1 MLILLSETIV
11 SNESSEIIRMFYT
24 EFDAF
29 IPEHLR
35 ESSKGNKTLL
45 PEHQPKQNDS
55 INDWIYNDIN
65 NGVYKTGF
73 ATTQEAYE
81 EHVTKLFESLD
92 RVEEHLGQPGHS
104 PYLFGDH
111 ITDADIRL
119 YTTLIRFDVAYVGIM
134 KCNLKMIRYDYPRL
148 HDWLRRLYWDESER
162 TNGGAF
168 KKTVDFQAVGV
179 LDDRNCGNSTNT
191 HESTKTDIVGRSRQ
205 RSYLLVRSKIFYPC
219 DRDIMRTTGY
229 HRLLEVTE
237 SAIGME
243 AFENSKNIHTTV
255 NKSSVRGSCFLRLVS
270 TPCTS
275 PRLFSVTLNLLIRMV
290 YAPPS
295 SI

>member
-1 MLILLSETIV
+1 MWRLISAETIV

-35 ESSKGNKTLL
+35 ELSKGDKTLL
-45 PEHQPKQNDS
+45 PEHLRKEIDAM
-55 INDWIYNDIN
+55 NDWVYNDIN

-73 ATTQEAYE
+73 ATSQDAYE
-81 EHVTKLFESLD
+81 EHVYKVFQGLD

-119 YTTLIRFDVAYVGIM
+119 YTTLIRFDVAYFGIM
-134 KCNLKMIRYDYPRL
+134 KCNLKMIRYEYPRL

-168 KKTVDFQAVGV
+168 KKTVNFQAVSFEMNMY
-179 LDDRNCGNSTNT
+179 LEAIADNAS
-191 HESTKTDIVGRSRQ
+191 STKTDIVTHSRQ
-205 RSYLLVRSKIFYPC
+205 KLCLLGRCRISYHCDHGSMHNPGVSICRGLEGERKNVAVENQYHDSLLFTSCKNLHL
-219 DRDIMRTTGY
+219 DAT
-229 HRLLEVTE
+229 LLLY
-237 SAIGME
+237 
-243 AFENSKNIHTTV
+243 TTV
-255 NKSSVRGSCFLRLVS
+255 KHYEGAERCLGAQES
-270 TPCTS
+270 
-275 PRLFSVTLNLLIRMV
+275 
-290 YAPPS
+290 
-295 SI
+295 